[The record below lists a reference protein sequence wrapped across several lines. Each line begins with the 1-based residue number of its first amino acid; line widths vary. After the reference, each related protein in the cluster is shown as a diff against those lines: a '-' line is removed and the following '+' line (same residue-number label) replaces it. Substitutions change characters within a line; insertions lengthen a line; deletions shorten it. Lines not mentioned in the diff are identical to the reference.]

1 MRAAALLLL
10 LICAGCGSSDGP
22 EEQTAELEQP
32 VTFQGAMRMEASAK
46 VAHGQRISRVLGC
59 QGCHGEQL
67 DGRLW
72 DDDPEGY
79 GVMWASNLTRAVP
92 AMDDAQL
99 RRLLTTGVHPKGRDL
114 WVMPSELF
122 QHLSTND
129 LDAVVA
135 YLRTLPPRG
144 QPSPDPV
151 LGPRAIAEA
160 KSGQVKPAAA
170 LVEELKDE
178 GPADLGLD
186 HALGRYIA
194 RTTCAECHGPKLKGR
209 EGDTP
214 DLVVASGYSR
224 PEFERLITQGVPT
237 GGRKLKPL
245 MQSVAKGRYSKLTKE
260 ERDALYAYLKA
271 LAEQPSN

>member
-129 LDAVVA
+129 LDALVA

>member
-1 MRAAALLLL
+1 MRAAGLLLL
-10 LICAGCGSSDGP
+10 LFCVGCGSGKGAEEP
-22 EEQTAELEQP
+22 EAAVEQP
-32 VTFQGAMRMEASAK
+32 VAFQGAMRANASAK
-46 VAHGQRISRVLGC
+46 VAHGERISRVLGC

-72 DDDPEGY
+72 DDDPKGY
-79 GVMWASNLTRAVP
+79 GVMWASNLTRAIP

-122 QHLSTND
+122 QHLSASD
-129 LDAVVA
+129 LDALVA

-170 LVEELKDE
+170 LVQDLKAE
-178 GPADLGLD
+178 GPADLGPD
-186 HALGRYIA
+186 YALGRYIA
-194 RTTCAECHGPKLKGR
+194 RVTCAECHGPKLKGR
-209 EGDTP
+209 GGDTP
-214 DLVVASGYSR
+214 DLIVASGYSR
-224 PEFERLITQGVPT
+224 PEFERLITEGVPT

-245 MQSVAKGRYSKLTKE
+245 MQSVAKGRYSKLTTD